1 MSRAF
6 FTALSSSTTSK
17 EEEAQKIV
25 QQEGIN
31 EGLVAVFR
39 NCNLRILLFGPA
51 KGNKQKRSQ
60 AAKVSRR
67 LALLHAHK
75 LISLAA

>member
-1 MSRAF
+1 
-6 FTALSSSTTSK
+6 
-17 EEEAQKIV
+17 
-25 QQEGIN
+25 
-31 EGLVAVFR
+31 
-39 NCNLRILLFGPA
+39 LLFGPA